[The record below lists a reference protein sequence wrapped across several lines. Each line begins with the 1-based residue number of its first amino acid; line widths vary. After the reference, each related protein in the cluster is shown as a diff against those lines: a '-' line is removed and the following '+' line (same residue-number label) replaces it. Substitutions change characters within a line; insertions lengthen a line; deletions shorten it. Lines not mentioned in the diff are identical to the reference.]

1 MEETLFLPLE
11 ELIEGLNEKRFS
23 SEELTQAYIERTKQL
38 EPKIKAFLSFDEEKT
53 LNEARASDERRSQG
67 RLLSEYDGIPI
78 GLKDIFSEKG
88 QPLTCASKIL
98 EHYVSPY
105 DATVVE
111 RLKAAGMVLFGRLNM
126 DEFAMGS
133 SCENSAFQM
142 TCNPWNTKC
151 IPGGS
156 SSGSAAAVAAGELPL
171 ALGTDTGGSVRQP
184 AALCGVVGIKPTY
197 GRISRY
203 GIAAFGSSLD
213 QAGVLARTVSGVA
226 AILKLLC
233 GADPKDATSAR
244 REVPDFCKEI
254 QNNHRKKWTLGV
266 PEEYFSDGL
275 DPEVKEAVLAAIEFY
290 KKAGYTIKPVQL
302 RTLEYGIPAY
312 YVIAT
317 AEASSNLARYDGV
330 RYTYRSP
337 NAKTTEEMFSL
348 SRSEGFG
355 PEVKRRILLGLY
367 VLSSGEYDAYYY
379 DKAQK
384 VRRLI
389 YNDFAEAF
397 KSVDAIVTPT
407 SPTPATEIGAKSTP
421 LSVYLSDIYTVSV
434 SMAGL
439 PGMSI
444 PCGFTRSNLPIGLQ
458 LIGKPFDEGTLLSI
472 AEAFEA
478 GHDFCERRPE
488 GEIRTLPIEG

>member
-1 MEETLFLPLE
+1 MEEETLFLPLDQ
-11 ELIEGLNEKRFS
+11 LIEGLNGKRFS
-23 SEELTQAYIERTKQL
+23 SEELTKAYIERTKQL

-53 LNEARASDERRSQG
+53 LREARASDERRAQG

-88 QPLTCASKIL
+88 QPLTCASKML

-126 DEFAMGS
+126 DE
-133 SCENSAFQM
+133 NSAFQV
-142 TCNPWNTKC
+142 THNPWDVTC

-171 ALGTDTGGSVRQP
+171 SLGTDTGGSVRQP

-203 GIAAFGSSLD
+203 GIAAFASSLD
-213 QAGVLARTVSGVA
+213 QAGVFARTVSGAA
-226 AILKLLC
+226 AILRLLC

-254 QNNHRKKWTLGV
+254 RNNRGKKWTLGV
-266 PEEYFSDGL
+266 PEEYFGDGL
-275 DPEVKEAVLAAIEFY
+275 DLEVKEAVLAAVDFY
-290 KKAGYTIKPVQL
+290 KRQGYTIKPIRL
-302 RTLEYGIPAY
+302 KTLEYGISAY
-312 YVIAT
+312 YIIAT

-355 PEVKRRILLGLY
+355 SEVKRRILLGLY

-397 KSVDAIVTPT
+397 KGADAIVTPT
-407 SPTPATEIGAKSTP
+407 SPTPATKIGVKSTP

-434 SMAGL
+434 NLAGL
-439 PGMSI
+439 PGMSL
-444 PCGFTRSNLPIGLQ
+444 PCGFSKSNLPIGLQ
-458 LIGKPFDEGTLLSI
+458 LIGKPFDESALLSI
-472 AEAFEA
+472 AEAFEE
-478 GHDFCERRPE
+478 GHEYWGRRPK
-488 GEIRTLPIEG
+488 G

>member
-1 MEETLFLPLE
+1 MEEETLFLPLE
-11 ELIEGLNEKRFS
+11 ELVEGLKDKKFS
-23 SEELTQAYIERTKQL
+23 SEELTKAYIERTKQL

-53 LNEARASDERRSQG
+53 LSEARASDERRSRGQA
-67 RLLSEYDGIPI
+67 LSEYDGIPI

-111 RLKAAGMVLFGRLNM
+111 RLKVAGMVLFGRMNM

-133 SCENSAFQM
+133 SCENSAFQV
-142 TCNPWNTKC
+142 TRNPWNTKC

-156 SSGSAAAVAAGELPL
+156 SSGGAAAVAAGELPL

-213 QAGVLARTVSGVA
+213 QAGVLARTVSGA
-226 AILKLLC
+226 AAVLKLLC

-244 REVPDFCKEI
+244 KTVPDFCKEVRD
-254 QNNHRKKWTLGV
+254 NRGKKWTLGV
-266 PEEYFSDGL
+266 PEEYFRDGL
-275 DPEVKEAVLAAIEFY
+275 DPEVKEAVLAAVGFY
-290 KKAGYTIKPVQL
+290 KQEGYTIKPIQL
-302 RTLEYGIPAY
+302 KTLECGIPAY

-367 VLSSGEYDAYYY
+367 VLSSGKYDAYYY

-389 YNDFAEAF
+389 YNDFMEAF

-407 SPTPATEIGAKSTP
+407 SPTPATEIGAKNTP

-458 LIGKPFDEGTLLSI
+458 LIGKPFDESALLSI

-478 GHDFCERRPE
+478 GHDFKERRPGVE
-488 GEIRTLPIEG
+488 KVAH

>member
-1 MEETLFLPLE
+1 MTIEEETLFLPLE
-11 ELIEGLNEKRFS
+11 QLVAGLNEKRFS
-23 SEELTQAYIERTKQL
+23 SEELTKAYIERTKRL
-38 EPKIKAFLSFDEEKT
+38 EPEIKAFLSFDEEKT
-53 LNEARASDERRSQG
+53 LREARASDERRSQG

-88 QPLTCASKIL
+88 QPLTCASKML

-133 SCENSAFQM
+133 SSENSAFQI
-142 TCNPWNTKC
+142 THNPWDVTC

-213 QAGVLARTVSGVA
+213 QAGVLTRTVSGA
-226 AILKLLC
+226 AAVLKLLC
-233 GADPKDATSAR
+233 GADLKDATSAR

-254 QNNHRKKWTLGV
+254 QNNRGKIWTLGV

-275 DPEVKEAVLAAIEFY
+275 DSEVKEAVLAAVDFY
-290 KKAGYTIKPVQL
+290 KQQGYAIKPIRL
-302 RTLEYGIPAY
+302 KTLEYGISAY
-312 YVIAT
+312 YIIAT

-355 PEVKRRILLGLY
+355 SEVKRRILLGLY

-384 VRRLI
+384 VRRLV

-407 SPTPATEIGAKSTP
+407 SPTPATKIGAKSTP

-434 SMAGL
+434 SLAGL
-439 PGMSI
+439 PGISI
-444 PCGFTRSNLPIGLQ
+444 PCGFTKSNLPIGLQ
-458 LIGKPFDEGTLLSI
+458 LIGKLFDESTLLSI

-478 GHDFCERRPE
+478 RCDFLAMRPRM
-488 GEIRTLPIEG
+488 GS